1 MKILGTGCVV
11 LVTLLFGSLALAD
24 TWVEDFDLE
33 NVDEWNEV
41 VGEWN
46 TEEGGY
52 AETAGTD
59 YAKTMFGDETWT
71 NYTVEVDVTLA
82 ENVSTNA
89 VGILVRADENGDN
102 GYRFWIRTDSQ
113 NAQFSKWENNAYVH
127 LEQPAL
133 PVEVGETY
141 NLKMV
146 MDGDVLQCFVN
157 DELVVDLKN
166 DFRDSGRVGL
176 ISYRAYPR
184 YDNLVITGENIPT
197 NLAVQPE
204 GKLAAYWGK
213 IKSL

>member
-1 MKILGTGCVV
+1 MT
-11 LVTLLFGSLALAD
+11 GSLALAD

-71 NYTVEVDVTLA
+71 NYTIEVDVTLV

-89 VGILVRADENGDN
+89 VGILARADENGDN

-113 NAQFSKWENNAYVH
+113 NAQFSKWENNAYAH

-141 NLKMV
+141 RLKMV
-146 MDGDVLQCFVN
+146 MDGDLLQCFVN

-176 ISYRAYPR
+176 ICYRSYPR

-197 NLAVQPE
+197 NLAVQST
-204 GKLAAYWGK
+204 GKLTVTWGTIK
-213 IKSL
+213 ISKAK